1 MQRLL
6 VLILIAALSAGCGD
20 KPKSGLRIGLSM
32 DSLKEERWQSDRDLF
47 VARATELGAEVLVQS
62 ANGSDQVQNSQAENL
77 LTQGI
82 DVLVVVP
89 HNGKAAASIVMAA
102 HKVGVPVLAYDRI
115 INDCDL
121 DLYVSFDNVKV
132 GAMQAQALVQRV
144 PKGSYV
150 LIGGS
155 PTDHNALMFRE
166 GQMQVLKP
174 LIKAGAIKV
183 VADQW
188 ANDWQPIEA
197 LKIMENALTRNQN
210 KVDAV
215 VASNDGTA
223 GGAIQ
228 ALAEQ
233 KLDGKV
239 AVSGQDA
246 DLAACKRIV
255 AGSQTM
261 TVYKPIKELAR
272 RGAELAVALA
282 KKEKV
287 ATTASVDNGKVKVP
301 SVLLEPIAVDKANIE
316 ATVIADGFHSHK
328 DVFGK

>member
-1 MQRLL
+1 MKHLL
-6 VLILIAALSAGCGD
+6 TLALIAALSVGCSQ
-20 KPKSGLRIGLSM
+20 KPKSSLRIGLSM

-47 VARATELGAEVLVQS
+47 IARANELGAEVLVQS
-62 ANGSDQVQNSQAENL
+62 ANGNDQLQNSQVENL

-89 HNGKAAASIVMAA
+89 HNGKAAAGMVEAA
-102 HKVGVPVLAYDRI
+102 HKAGVPVLAYDRI
-115 INDCDL
+115 INDSDL
-121 DLYVSFDNVKV
+121 DLYLSFDNIKV
-132 GAMQAQALVQRV
+132 GVMQAQALVKLV
-144 PKGSYV
+144 PKGNYV

-166 GQMQVLKP
+166 GQMQVLAP
-174 LIKAGAIKV
+174 LIKKHDIKIV
-183 VADQW
+183 GEQW
-188 ANDWQPIEA
+188 ANDWQPVEA

-233 KLDGKV
+233 KLAGKV
-239 AVSGQDA
+239 KVSGQDA
-246 DLAACKRIV
+246 DLAACKRV
-255 AGSQTM
+255 AEGTQAM
-261 TVYKPIKELAR
+261 TVYKPIKNLAR

-282 KKEKV
+282 KKEKIE
-287 ATTASVDNGKVKVP
+287 TTVSVDNGKIKVP
-301 SVLLEPIAVDKANIE
+301 SVLLEPVAVDKSNIE

-328 DVFGK
+328 DVYAK